1 MNTDNQMTQ
10 EEIHARL
17 EREIDL
23 GMEQIRISKEKG
35 EVYLWFWNLW
45 QRVLSLIGHGFLY
58 MK

>member
-23 GMEQIRISKEKG
+23 GMEQIRISKERG
-35 EVYLWFWNLW
+35 EVYLWLWNLW
-45 QRVLSLIGHGFLY
+45 QRILAIRGRGFLY